1 MVLRGFLK
9 LLNRGVNVSQG
20 RHYKPKNLLMILMLA
35 PYLVLLFLF
44 GILPLIMAIFNVP
57 SKSPSNPNG
66 GWKVFSIVLHDFRLV
81 PAAEHVL
88 GFMAIFVPLMIFFV
102 VAMSLMLDVNS
113 APWKKY
119 VRLAYIVPAC
129 VSGSVAVLLWYVL
142 LEPTLSPFKSVM
154 HWFGITQ
161 ASQIWK
167 TQNLTFIL
175 AFMAFFALA
184 GQWILIQFGSLQS
197 ISTEILEAA
206 RVDGCSQF
214 QMAMRIKL
222 PLIRKY
228 VIYMSVLVF
237 AGGLQIFVEPQLL
250 NTSIYAGIA
259 NQWSFDQLSYS
270 LAFQNGNFGE
280 ASALSLMLLV
290 PSLIGAL
297 LVIYKTDMFEDVTL
311 KSPKKLAKEAR
322 KREAARA

>member
-1 MVLRGFLK
+1 
-9 LLNRGVNVSQG
+9 
-20 RHYKPKNLLMILMLA
+20 
-35 PYLVLLFLF
+35 
-44 GILPLIMAIFNVP
+44 
-57 SKSPSNPNG
+57 
-66 GWKVFSIVLHDFRLV
+66 
-81 PAAEHVL
+81 
-88 GFMAIFVPLMIFFV
+88 
-102 VAMSLMLDVNS
+102 VAMSLMLDVNT
-113 APWKKY
+113 APWKKW

-142 LEPTLSPFKSVM
+142 LEPTLSPFKGVM

-161 ASQIWK
+161 ATQIWK
-167 TQNLTFIL
+167 TSNLTYIL
-175 AFMAFFALA
+175 VFMAFFSLA

-214 QMAMRIKL
+214 QLATRIKL

-228 VIYMSVLVF
+228 VIYMGVLVF

-250 NTSIYAGIA
+250 NSSVYHGIA
-259 NQWSFDQLSYS
+259 QQWSFDQLSYS
-270 LAFQNGNFGE
+270 LAFDNGNFGE

-297 LVIYKTDMFEDVTL
+297 IVIFKTDMFEDVTL
-311 KSPKKLAKEAR
+311 QSKKKMRKEAQE
-322 KREAARA
+322 REAVTA

>member
-1 MVLRGFLK
+1 
-9 LLNRGVNVSQG
+9 VSQG
-20 RHYKPKNLLMILMLA
+20 RRHKPKNLLMILMLT
-35 PYLVLLFLF
+35 PYLLLLFFF

-66 GWKVFSIVLHDFRLV
+66 GWHVFNIVLHDFRLL

-88 GFMAIFVPLMIFFV
+88 GFMAIFVPLMIVFV
-102 VAMSLMLDVNS
+102 IVMSLMLDTDA
-113 APWKKY
+113 APWKKWI
-119 VRLAYIVPAC
+119 RLAYIVPAC

-142 LEPTLSPFKSVM
+142 LEPTLSPFKAVM
-154 HWFGITQ
+154 HWMGIKQ
-161 ASQIWK
+161 ASQIWQ
-167 TQNLTFIL
+167 TSNLTFIL

-206 RVDGCSQF
+206 RVDGCTPF
-214 QMAMRIKL
+214 QLALRIKL

-228 VIYMSVLVF
+228 VIYMGVLVF

-250 NTSIYAGIA
+250 NTSVYAGIA

-280 ASALSLMLLV
+280 ASALSLVLLV

-297 LVIYKTDMFEDVTL
+297 LVIYKTDMFEDVAV
-311 KSPKKLAKEAR
+311 KSPKKLEKEAR
-322 KREAARA
+322 KREAAKA

>member
-1 MVLRGFLK
+1 
-9 LLNRGVNVSQG
+9 VSRVR
-20 RHYKPKNLLMILMLA
+20 RHKPKNLLMILMLA
-35 PYLVLLFLF
+35 PYLLLLFFF

-66 GWKVFSIVLHDFRLV
+66 GWHVFNIVLHDFRLV

-88 GFMAIFVPLMIFFV
+88 GFMAIFVPLMILFV
-102 VAMSLMLDVNS
+102 VAMSLMLDVNA
-113 APWKKY
+113 APWKKWI
-119 VRLAYIVPAC
+119 RLAYIVPAC

-142 LEPTLSPFKSVM
+142 LEPTLSPFKTVM
-154 HWFGITQ
+154 HWMGIKQ
-161 ASQIWK
+161 ASQIWQ
-167 TQNLTFIL
+167 TSNLTFIL

-206 RVDGCSQF
+206 RVDGCTQF
-214 QMAMRIKL
+214 QLATKIKL

-228 VIYMSVLVF
+228 VIYMGVLVF

-250 NTSIYAGIA
+250 NTSVYAGIA

-297 LVIYKTDMFEDVTL
+297 IVIYKTDMFEDIAI
-311 KSPKKLAKEAR
+311 KSQKKLDKEAR
-322 KREAARA
+322 KREVVNA

>member
-1 MVLRGFLK
+1 MSKGRLR
-9 LLNRGVNVSQG
+9 
-20 RHYKPKNLLMILMLA
+20 KPKNLLMIAMLS
-35 PYLVLLFLF
+35 PYLILLFLF

-88 GFMAIFVPLMIFFV
+88 GFMALFVPLMIIFV
-102 VAMSLMLDVNS
+102 VAMSLMLDMNT
-113 APWKKY
+113 APWKKW

-129 VSGSVAVLLWYVL
+129 ISGSVAVLLWYVL
-142 LEPTLSPFKSVM
+142 LEPTLSPFRGIM
-154 HWFGITQ
+154 HWMGITQ

-167 TQNLTFIL
+167 TSNLTFIL
-175 AFMAFFALA
+175 VFMAFFALA

-206 RVDGCSQF
+206 RVDGCSQY
-214 QMAMRIKL
+214 QLATKIKL

-228 VIYMSVLVF
+228 VIYMGVLVF

-250 NTSIYAGIA
+250 NSSIYHGIA
-259 NQWSFDQLSYS
+259 QQWSFDQLSYS
-270 LAFQNGNFGE
+270 LAFDNGNFGE

-297 LVIYKTDMFEDVTL
+297 LVIYKTDMFEDVAV
-311 KSPKKLAKEAR
+311 KSARKLRKEALL
-322 KREAARA
+322 REAADA

>member
-1 MVLRGFLK
+1 MSQARLR
-9 LLNRGVNVSQG
+9 R
-20 RHYKPKNLLMILMLA
+20 PKNLLMIGMLF

-44 GILPLIMAIFNVP
+44 GILPLIMAVINVP

-66 GWKVFSIVLHDFRLV
+66 GWKVFSLVIHDFRLV
-81 PAAEHVL
+81 PAAEHVA
-88 GFMAIFVPLMIFFV
+88 GFMAIFVPLLIVFV
-102 VAMSLMLDVNS
+102 VAMSLMLDMNS
-113 APWKKY
+113 SPWKKW

-129 VSGSVAVLLWYVL
+129 VSGSVAVLVWYVM
-142 LEPTLSPFKSVM
+142 LEPTLSPFKGVM

-161 ASQIWK
+161 ATQIWK

-197 ISTEILEAA
+197 ISTEVIEAA
-206 RVDGCSQF
+206 KVDGCSQY
-214 QMAMRIKL
+214 QLATKIKL

-228 VIYMSVLVF
+228 VIYMGVLVF

-250 NTSIYAGIA
+250 NTSVYHGIA
-259 NQWSFDQLSYS
+259 NTWSFDQLSYS
-270 LAFQNGNFGE
+270 LAFDNGNFGE

-297 LVIYKTDMFEDVTL
+297 LVIFKTDMFEDVAL

-322 KREAARA
+322 KREAAAA

>member
-1 MVLRGFLK
+1 
-9 LLNRGVNVSQG
+9 
-20 RHYKPKNLLMILMLA
+20 MLS
-35 PYLVLLFLF
+35 PYLLLLFFF
-44 GILPLIMAIFNVP
+44 GILPLIMAMFNVP

-66 GWKVFSIVLHDFRLV
+66 GWGVIKIVFKDFRLL

-88 GFMAIFVPLMIFFV
+88 GFMALFVPLMVIFV
-102 VAMSLMLDVNS
+102 VAMSLMLDMNT

-129 VSGSVAVLLWYVL
+129 ISGSVAVLLWYVL
-142 LEPTLSPFKSVM
+142 LEPTLSPFKDIM
-154 HWFGITQ
+154 HWLGITQ
-161 ASQIWK
+161 ATQIWK
-167 TQNLTFIL
+167 TSNLTFIL
-175 AFMAFFALA
+175 VFMAFFSLA

-206 RVDGCSQF
+206 RVDGCNQF
-214 QMAMRIKL
+214 QLATKIKL

-228 VIYMSVLVF
+228 VIYMGVLVF

-250 NTSIYAGIA
+250 NSSVYHGIA
-259 NQWSFDQLSYS
+259 QQWSFDQLSYS
-270 LAFQNGNFGE
+270 LAFDNGNFGE
-280 ASALSLMLLV
+280 ASALSLMLLI

-311 KSPKKLAKEAR
+311 KSPKKMRKEAL
-322 KREAARA
+322 KREAAKA

>member
-1 MVLRGFLK
+1 MSRVR
-9 LLNRGVNVSQG
+9 
-20 RHYKPKNLLMILMLA
+20 RHKPKNLLMILMLA
-35 PYLVLLFLF
+35 PYLLLLFFF

-66 GWKVFSIVLHDFRLV
+66 GWHVFNIVLHDFRLV

-88 GFMAIFVPLMIFFV
+88 GFMAIFVPLMILFV
-102 VAMSLMLDVNS
+102 VAMSLMLDVNA
-113 APWKKY
+113 APWKKWI
-119 VRLAYIVPAC
+119 RLAYIVPAC

-142 LEPTLSPFKSVM
+142 LEPTLSPFKTVM
-154 HWFGITQ
+154 HWMGIKQ
-161 ASQIWK
+161 ASQIWQ
-167 TQNLTFIL
+167 TSNLTFIL

-206 RVDGCSQF
+206 RVDGCTQF
-214 QMAMRIKL
+214 QLATKIKL

-228 VIYMSVLVF
+228 VIYMGVLVF

-250 NTSIYAGIA
+250 NTSVYAGIA

-297 LVIYKTDMFEDVTL
+297 IVIYKTDMFEDIAI
-311 KSPKKLAKEAR
+311 KSQKKLDKEAR
-322 KREAARA
+322 KREVVNA

>member
-1 MVLRGFLK
+1 
-9 LLNRGVNVSQG
+9 
-20 RHYKPKNLLMILMLA
+20 MLA
-35 PYLVLLFLF
+35 PYLILLILF
-44 GILPLIMAIFNVP
+44 GILPLVMAFLNVP
-57 SKSPSNPNG
+57 SKSPANFNG
-66 GWKVFSIVLHDFRLV
+66 GWGVIKTVLHDFRLL

-102 VAMSLMLDVNS
+102 VAMSLMLDMNS

-119 VRLAYIVPAC
+119 IRLAYIVPAC

-142 LEPTLSPFKSVM
+142 LEPTLSPFKGVM
-154 HWFGITQ
+154 HWMGITQ
-161 ASQIWK
+161 ASQIWR
-167 TQNLTFIL
+167 TSNLTFIL

-206 RVDGCSQF
+206 RVDGCSQY
-214 QMAMRIKL
+214 QLATKIKL

-228 VIYMSVLVF
+228 VIYMGVLVF

-250 NTSIYAGIA
+250 NSSVYHGIA

-270 LAFQNGNFGE
+270 LAFDNGNFGE
-280 ASALSLMLLV
+280 ASALSLMLLI

-297 LVIYKTDMFEDVTL
+297 LVIYKTDMFDDVSL
-311 KSPKKLAKEAR
+311 KSAKKIRKEAA
-322 KREAARA
+322 KLESVHS

>member
-1 MVLRGFLK
+1 MSK
-9 LLNRGVNVSQG
+9 G
-20 RHYKPKNLLMILMLA
+20 RLHKPKNLLMIVMLS
-35 PYLVLLFLF
+35 PYLILLALF
-44 GILPLIMAIFNVP
+44 GVLPLIMAVINVP

-66 GWKVFSIVLHDFRLV
+66 GWKVFSIVLHDFRLL

-88 GFMAIFVPLMIFFV
+88 GFMALFVPLMVFFV

-113 APWKKY
+113 APWKKWI
-119 VRLAYIVPAC
+119 RLAYIVPAC
-129 VSGSVAVLLWYVL
+129 ISGSVAVLLWYVL
-142 LEPTLSPFKSVM
+142 LEPTLSPFKGLM
-154 HWFGITQ
+154 HWMGINQ

-167 TQNLTFIL
+167 TSNLTFIL
-175 AFMAFFALA
+175 VFMAFFALA

-206 RVDGCSQF
+206 RVDGCSQY
-214 QMAMRIKL
+214 QLATKIKL

-228 VIYMSVLVF
+228 VIYMGVLVF

-250 NTSIYAGIA
+250 NSSVYHGIA

-270 LAFQNGNFGE
+270 LAFDNGNFGE

-290 PSLIGAL
+290 PSLLGAL
-297 LVIYKTDMFEDVTL
+297 LVIFKTDMFEDITL
-311 KSPKKLAKEAR
+311 KSARKLRKEAL
-322 KREAARA
+322 KREVAEA

>member
-1 MVLRGFLK
+1 VSKGRLR
-9 LLNRGVNVSQG
+9 
-20 RHYKPKNLLMILMLA
+20 KPKNLLMIAMLS
-35 PYLVLLFLF
+35 PYLILLFLF

-88 GFMAIFVPLMIFFV
+88 GFMALFVPLMIIFV
-102 VAMSLMLDVNS
+102 VAMSLMLDMNT
-113 APWKKY
+113 APWKKW

-129 VSGSVAVLLWYVL
+129 ISGSVAVLLWYVL
-142 LEPTLSPFKSVM
+142 LEPTLSPFRGIM
-154 HWFGITQ
+154 HWMGITQ

-167 TQNLTFIL
+167 TSNLTFIL
-175 AFMAFFALA
+175 VFMAFFALA

-206 RVDGCSQF
+206 RVDGCSQY
-214 QMAMRIKL
+214 QLATKIKL

-228 VIYMSVLVF
+228 VIYMGVLVF

-250 NTSIYAGIA
+250 NSSIYHGIA
-259 NQWSFDQLSYS
+259 QQWSFDQLSYS
-270 LAFQNGNFGE
+270 LAFDNGNFGE

-297 LVIYKTDMFEDVTL
+297 LVIYKTDMFEDVAV
-311 KSPKKLAKEAR
+311 KSARKLRKEALL
-322 KREAARA
+322 REAADA

>member
-1 MVLRGFLK
+1 MR
-9 LLNRGVNVSQG
+9 QG
-20 RHYKPKNLLMILMLA
+20 RRHKPKNLLMILMLS
-35 PYLVLLFLF
+35 PYLLLLFFF
-44 GILPLIMAIFNVP
+44 GILPLIMAMFNVP

-66 GWKVFSIVLHDFRLV
+66 GWGVIKIVFKDFRLL

-88 GFMAIFVPLMIFFV
+88 GFMALFVPLMVIFV
-102 VAMSLMLDVNS
+102 VAMSLMLDMNT

-129 VSGSVAVLLWYVL
+129 ISGSVAVLLWYVL
-142 LEPTLSPFKSVM
+142 LEPTLSPFKDIM
-154 HWFGITQ
+154 HWLGITQ
-161 ASQIWK
+161 ATQIWK
-167 TQNLTFIL
+167 TSNLTFIL
-175 AFMAFFALA
+175 VFMAFFSLA

-206 RVDGCSQF
+206 RVDGCNQF
-214 QMAMRIKL
+214 QLATKIKL

-228 VIYMSVLVF
+228 VIYMGVLVF

-250 NTSIYAGIA
+250 NSSVYHGIA
-259 NQWSFDQLSYS
+259 QQWSFDQLSYS
-270 LAFQNGNFGE
+270 LAFDNGNFGE
-280 ASALSLMLLV
+280 ASALSLMLLI

-311 KSPKKLAKEAR
+311 KSPKKMRKEAL
-322 KREAARA
+322 KREAAKA

>member
-1 MVLRGFLK
+1 
-9 LLNRGVNVSQG
+9 
-20 RHYKPKNLLMILMLA
+20 MIAMLS
-35 PYLVLLFLF
+35 PYLILLALF
-44 GILPLIMAIFNVP
+44 GVLPLIMALFNVP

-88 GFMAIFVPLMIFFV
+88 GFMALFVPLMIIFV
-102 VAMSLMLDVNS
+102 VAMSLMLDMNS
-113 APWKKY
+113 APWKKWI
-119 VRLAYIVPAC
+119 RLAYIVPAC
-129 VSGSVAVLLWYVL
+129 ISGSVAVLLWYVL
-142 LEPTLSPFKSVM
+142 LEPTLSPFKGIM
-154 HWFGITQ
+154 HWMGINQ

-167 TQNLTFIL
+167 TSNLTFIL
-175 AFMAFFALA
+175 VFMAFFALA

-214 QMAMRIKL
+214 QLATKIKL

-228 VIYMSVLVF
+228 VIYMGVLIF

-250 NTSIYAGIA
+250 NSSVYHGIA

-270 LAFQNGNFGE
+270 LAFDNGNFGE

-290 PSLIGAL
+290 PSLLGAL
-297 LVIYKTDMFEDVTL
+297 LVIFKTDMFEDITV
-311 KSPKKLAKEAR
+311 KSPKKLRKEAL
-322 KREAARA
+322 KREAAEA

>member
-1 MVLRGFLK
+1 VR
-9 LLNRGVNVSQG
+9 QG
-20 RHYKPKNLLMILMLA
+20 RRHKPKNLLMILMLS
-35 PYLVLLFLF
+35 PYLLLLFFF
-44 GILPLIMAIFNVP
+44 GILPLIMAMFNVP

-66 GWKVFSIVLHDFRLV
+66 GWGVIKIVFKDFRLL

-88 GFMAIFVPLMIFFV
+88 GFMALFVPLMVIFV
-102 VAMSLMLDVNS
+102 VAMSLMLDMNT

-129 VSGSVAVLLWYVL
+129 ISGSVAVLLWYVL
-142 LEPTLSPFKSVM
+142 LEPTLSPFKDIM
-154 HWFGITQ
+154 HWLGITQ
-161 ASQIWK
+161 ATQIWK
-167 TQNLTFIL
+167 TSNLTFIL
-175 AFMAFFALA
+175 VFMAFFSLA

-206 RVDGCSQF
+206 RVDGCNQF
-214 QMAMRIKL
+214 QLATKIKL

-228 VIYMSVLVF
+228 VIYMGVLVF

-250 NTSIYAGIA
+250 NSSVYHGIA
-259 NQWSFDQLSYS
+259 QQWSFDQLSYS
-270 LAFQNGNFGE
+270 LAFDNGNFGE
-280 ASALSLMLLV
+280 ASALSLMLLI

-311 KSPKKLAKEAR
+311 KSPKKMRKEAL
-322 KREAARA
+322 KREAAKA